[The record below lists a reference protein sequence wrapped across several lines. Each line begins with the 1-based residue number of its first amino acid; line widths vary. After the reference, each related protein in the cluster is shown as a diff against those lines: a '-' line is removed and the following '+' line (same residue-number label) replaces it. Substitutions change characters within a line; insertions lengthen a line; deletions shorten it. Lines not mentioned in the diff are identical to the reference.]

1 MGICGLKGSGKSE
14 ILRAIFGDLKIS
26 DGKME
31 IAGKMV
37 TIHTPSQAI
46 QNKMAYVPADRRR
59 EGLNLNF
66 DIVKNTTIASMK
78 KFTVW
83 GLLSDK
89 KELAAAQQYKE
100 QLQIKTPTVKKMV
113 RQLSGGNQ
121 QKVVLAKW
129 LSSDAQI
136 IIFEEPTN
144 GIDVGAKFE

>member
-1 MGICGLKGSGKSE
+1 MWC
-14 ILRAIFGDLKIS
+14 
-26 DGKME
+26 
-31 IAGKMV
+31 
-37 TIHTPSQAI
+37 
-46 QNKMAYVPADRRR
+46 
-59 EGLNLNF
+59 
-66 DIVKNTTIASMK
+66 
-78 KFTVW
+78 
-83 GLLSDK
+83 LLSDK